1 MNNIKS
7 LFVFMFAVSAFF
19 LMVFSNFSAQAW
31 VNPQA
36 DITLEGNKLYDK
48 GNYGQALEKYGQALI
63 ELPDNP
69 RLHFNMGN
77 VAYKKEDYEQA
88 EIHYNKTLNT
98 DDLLLEA
105 KADYNIGNCKFKQG
119 KLKENTNRKEAIELY
134 RQSLDYYKRAIEL
147 NPDNKDAKF
156 NHEFIEKYIKELAS
170 KSKPPEDQQD
180 KEKQEQKQ
188 DQQQDQQK
196 KERKEGSSEEDQ
208 KQGRDKK
215 EEEQKREGQEDS
227 PEEGQK
233 EGQSEED
240 KKEERTKEEEQQE
253 TPAGADQEQEKT
265 EMSEEEA
272 RRLLDSLREEDLKNL
287 DKKPTRTGREPRYKD
302 W

>member
-1 MNNIKS
+1 MRLKTVKNMRS
-7 LFVFMFAVSAFF
+7 LFSFMFAVSSFF
-19 LMVFSNFSAQAW
+19 LIVFSTFSAQAW

-36 DITLEGNKLYDK
+36 DRTLEGNKLYDK
-48 GNYGQALEKYGQALI
+48 GNYDQALEKYGQALI

-69 RLHFNMGN
+69 RLHFNIGN

-88 EIHYNKTLNT
+88 EIHYNKTLKT

-119 KLKENTNRKEAIELY
+119 RLKENTSPDKSIKLY
-134 RQSLDYYKRAIEL
+134 REALDYYKRAIEL
-147 NPDNKDAKF
+147 DPDNKDAKF

-170 KSKPPEDQQD
+170 KSKPLEDQQD

-188 DQQQDQQK
+188 DQQK
-196 KERKEGSSEEDQ
+196 KERKEGSSEDDQ
-208 KQGRDKK
+208 KQGQEKK
-215 EEEQKREGQEDS
+215 EEEQKQEGKEDS

-233 EGQSEED
+233 E
-240 KKEERTKEEEQQE
+240 EQQE
-253 TPAGADQEQEKT
+253 PLAGADQDQKKT
-265 EMSEEEA
+265 EMSKEEA

-287 DKKPTRTGREPRYKD
+287 DKKPIRTGREPRYKD